1 VPAFGEP
8 QWFDRCL
15 ESLQAQTSASDILVT
30 TSTPNAYLASIAER
44 RRIPIVVNPVSA
56 GIASDWNFA
65 LEQIDSEWVSLAH
78 QDDWYAA
85 DYVASCVSALDG
97 VPDAILAFTD
107 ATEVL
112 AGPAGAAGLA
122 EMTSELTN
130 TRVKRAICAL
140 AFLTSRSIH
149 STLRRRLLLSFGNPI
164 PCPSVMINRR
174 RLPRFRF
181 PDGWR
186 SNLDWRAWCTLA
198 EEPGAFVYVS
208 RRLVHRTLHADAA
221 TTRALAD
228 RAREDALMFRVLW
241 PAPVAAV
248 LNRLYAPSR
257 SPYRV
262 LRNER

>member
-8 QWFDRCL
+8 RWLDRCL

-30 TSTPNAYLASIAER
+30 TSTPSAYLASIAER
-44 RRIPIVVNPVSA
+44 RRIPIVVNPIAA

-65 LEQIDSEWVSLAH
+65 LDQGGSEWVSLAH
-78 QDDWYAA
+78 QDDWYAT

-97 VPDAILAFTD
+97 VPNAILAFTD
-107 ATEVL
+107 ATEVV
-112 AGPAGAAGLA
+112 AG
-122 EMTSELTN
+122 TTTELTN
-130 TRVKRAICAL
+130 TRVKRALCAL

-181 PDGWR
+181 PGGWQ

-198 EEPGAFVYVS
+198 EEPGAFVYIP
-208 RRLVHRTLHADAA
+208 RRLVHRTLHTDAA

-228 RAREDALMFRVLW
+228 RAREDALMFRELW

-257 SPYRV
+257 RPYRV

>member
-8 QWFDRCL
+8 RWFDRCL

-30 TSTPNAYLASIAER
+30 TSTPNAYLASIAGR
-44 RRIPIVVNPVSA
+44 RRIPIIVNPVAA

-65 LEQIDSEWVSLAH
+65 LDQIDSEWVSLAH
-78 QDDWYAA
+78 QDDWYAT
-85 DYVASCVSALDG
+85 DYVASCVRALDG

-112 AGPAGAAGLA
+112 AGTTG
-122 EMTSELTN
+122 ELTN
-130 TRVKRAICAL
+130 TRVKRAICAV
-140 AFLTSRSIH
+140 AFLTSRAIH

-174 RLPRFRF
+174 RLAQFRF

-198 EEPGAFVYVS
+198 GEPGAFVYIP
-208 RRLVHRTLHADAA
+208 RRLVHRTLHTDAA

-228 RAREDALMFRVLW
+228 RAREDALMFRELW

-248 LNRLYAPSR
+248 LNWLYAPSR
-257 SPYRV
+257 SPYQA